1 MDIKKAIELAG
12 GRQAVSEKCGVT
24 NQAIQ
29 LWLSN
34 GRLPLSEITGKSN
47 HARVIAEMAAGN
59 GHNIDPIDLCPGAL
73 QYMQQPDSEA
83 A

>member
-1 MDIKKAIELAG
+1 M
-12 GRQAVSEKCGVT
+12 AVADGCGVT

-34 GRLPLSEITGKSN
+34 GRLPLSEITGKSS
-47 HARVIAEMAAGN
+47 HAKIIAEMASAN
-59 GHNIDPIDLCPGAL
+59 GHEINPIDLCPGAV
-73 QYMQQPDSEA
+73 QYMQQPTEEA